1 MPLREY
7 VKKRDFKIT
16 SEPKST
22 PRRTKKAKD
31 ETLMFVVQ
39 EHHASHLH
47 YDFRLEFN
55 GVLKS
60 WAVPKGPSHDPK
72 IKRLAV
78 EVEDHPVSYGSFE
91 GVIPEKQYGAGRV
104 YIWDTGTWEP
114 IGSVREGLKKGHL
127 EFKLK
132 GKKLHGQWM
141 LLRTGRPASG
151 NKSQWLL
158 VKRTDEYVI
167 PNDEVVPIE
176 DEKGNVH
183 RSARATSSPLK
194 KKQASPAKR
203 AAKEKKKVKGL
214 PEFIKPMLAELVTD
228 VPEGTR
234 WIHETKFDGYRTQAH
249 FEKGKLKLYTRSG
262 LDWTEKYPGIEKSL
276 KKLSVANAI
285 LDGEIVVLDKEGRS
299 DFQKLQNSLKAHEVN
314 SLVFYVFDLLFLDG
328 EDLRDR
334 PLIER
339 KELLKELIEGL
350 NEPLIRYSEHMA
362 GFGKDLFKEAC
373 DYQLEGIISKD
384 QDSTYQSRRGSSWVK
399 TKCKLHQEFVIGGY
413 TEGTGARASFGALL
427 LGVYEGDQLRYVGKV
442 GTGFTEKSIE
452 DILKKLSRREQK
464 TSPFD
469 IKSPRERGTHWLK
482 PGLVAEVTFGNWTSD
497 KILRTA
503 VFHGLREDKAAKEI
517 HIEKAKPL
525 KEVLGESSSA
535 KKKTA
540 KKAKVSKRQEVSD
553 EYLRGELSNPDKI
566 LYAKEKITKIQV
578 AKFYQDHADLILPHV
593 KDRPLNLLRC
603 PEGTSKQCF
612 FQKHIAGTVPEFIT
626 PVSIKEKSGTKAYLT
641 LDSPEGL
648 LALSQMG
655 AFEIHV
661 WGSRREAVE
670 HPDLIVMDFDPG
682 PGTSWKQVV
691 QAVEDLKEIL
701 DDLGL
706 KSFLKVSGGKGL
718 HVHIPV
724 APIYSWD
731 QIKSFSQTLAQEMAH
746 RNPDMYTTTISKKAR
761 DKKIFVDYLRNGR
774 GATAVMP
781 YSLRAREKSAVAM
794 PIDWKDLKKIK
805 GPDQFTLEKAIEHL
819 KHRKVDPWKDYFKY
833 NQKISILKP
842 AL

>member
-1 MPLREY
+1 MPLKEY

-22 PRRTKKAKD
+22 PRKKRKD
-31 ETLMFVVQ
+31 QEAHLMFVVQ

-151 NKSQWLL
+151 RKSQWLL
-158 VKRTDEYVI
+158 VKRTDEYAI

-176 DEKGNVH
+176 DEEGNVR
-183 RSARATSSPLK
+183 RSTRKASSALK
-194 KKQASPAKR
+194 KKRKEHVKR
-203 AAKEKKKVKGL
+203 L
-214 PEFIKPMLAELVTD
+214 PDFIRPMLAELVSE

-249 FEKGKLKLYTRSG
+249 IEKGKVRLYTRSG
-262 LDWTEKYPGIEKSL
+262 LDWSEKYPGILKSL
-276 KKLSVANAI
+276 QKLSADNAI

-299 DFQKLQNSLKAHEVN
+299 DFQRLQNSLKSHDVN
-314 SLVFYVFDLLFLDG
+314 DLIFYVFDLLFLQG
-328 EDLRDR
+328 EDLRER

-339 KELLKELIEGL
+339 KELLKALLADL
-350 NEPLIRYSEHMA
+350 NQPLIRYSDHMA
-362 GFGKDLFKEAC
+362 GHGKALFKEAC

-384 QDSTYQSRRGSSWVK
+384 QESTYQSRRGSSWVK

-413 TEGTGARASFGALL
+413 TEGTGARSSFGALL

-452 DILKKLSRREQK
+452 DILKKFARKEQK
-464 TSPFD
+464 KSPFD

-503 VFHGLREDKAAKEI
+503 VFLGLREDKSAKEI
-517 HIEKAKPL
+517 HIEKAKSLDDVMEAP
-525 KEVLGESSSA
+525 KRAA
-535 KKKTA
+535 KKRPS
-540 KKAKVSKRQEVSD
+540 VSEGTLRQEI
-553 EYLRGELSNPDKI
+553 SNPDKI
-566 LYAKEKITKIQV
+566 LYAKEKITKLDV
-578 AKFYQDHADLILPHV
+578 TKFYQDYADLILPHL

-612 FQKHIAGTVPEFIT
+612 FQKHISGKIPESLT
-626 PVSIKEKSGTKAYLT
+626 PVSIKERSGTKSYFT

-682 PGTSWKQVV
+682 PGVSWKQVV
-691 QAVEDLKEIL
+691 QGAEDLKEIL
-701 DDLGL
+701 DGLGL

-731 QIKSFSQTLAQEMAH
+731 QIKSFSQTLAQEMAQ
-746 RNPDMYTTTISKKAR
+746 RNPDLYTATLSKKAR

-781 YSLRAREKSAVAM
+781 YSLRARDKSSVAM
-794 PIDWKDLKKIK
+794 PIEWKELRKIK
-805 GPDQFTLEKAIEHL
+805 GPDQFTLEKAIEHI
-819 KHRKVDPWKDYFKY
+819 KRRKTDPWKDYFKY

-842 AL
+842 VL